1 MLPLFYLCR
10 PCCFCHTLRCNH
22 QDPPYFKIV
31 KQQKPQCRKRDDR
44 FAKSHV
50 KDQTAHGMSDYK
62 ICCILLIIMCFVFHQ
77 GYLRSVRYYQLHKL
91 ESLTSQAP
99 SFSSAEAV
107 SASYPVLSVPR
118 MPFSRPASGRCG
130 QALHSY
136 RVIRTLT
143 PCLSAFSLLPS
154 NVSLLYFLAKP
165 DTSFADCGCHMPL
178 TPIRAYI
185 HELLFLSLFL
195 ILNWI

>member
-1 MLPLFYLCR
+1 MLPLFYLCW
-10 PCCFCHTLRCNH
+10 PCGLCHTLRCDH
-22 QDPPYFKIV
+22 QDPSYFKIV

-50 KDQTAHGMSDYK
+50 KDQAAHGMSDYK

-77 GYLRSVRYYQLHKL
+77 EYLRSVRYYQLHKR
-91 ESLTSQAP
+91 EILTSQA
-99 SFSSAEAV
+99 SAFSSAEAV
-107 SASYPVLSVPR
+107 SASSPVLSVPQ

-143 PCLSAFSLLPS
+143 PCLSAF
-154 NVSLLYFLAKP
+154 
-165 DTSFADCGCHMPL
+165 
-178 TPIRAYI
+178 
-185 HELLFLSLFL
+185 
-195 ILNWI
+195 